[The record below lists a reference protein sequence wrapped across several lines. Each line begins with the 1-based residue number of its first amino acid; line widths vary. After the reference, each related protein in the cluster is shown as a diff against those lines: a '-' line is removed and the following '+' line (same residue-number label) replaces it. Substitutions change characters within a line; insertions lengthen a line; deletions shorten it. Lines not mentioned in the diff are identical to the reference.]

1 MQMQV
6 HKGRGNY
13 EPNTI
18 DPQGPRET
26 SVGLRTAP
34 IELEG
39 TKVRLRAESFRDHYC
54 QAPLFY
60 RSVTP
65 QEQKHMAMAPK

>member
-6 HKGRGNY
+6 HKGHGNY

-34 IELEG
+34 IQLEG
-39 TKVRLRAESFRDHYC
+39 TKVRLRAESFRDRRC
-54 QAPLFY
+54 PVRRRFFSMQS
-60 RSVTP
+60 RCWRERRET
-65 QEQKHMAMAPK
+65 KR